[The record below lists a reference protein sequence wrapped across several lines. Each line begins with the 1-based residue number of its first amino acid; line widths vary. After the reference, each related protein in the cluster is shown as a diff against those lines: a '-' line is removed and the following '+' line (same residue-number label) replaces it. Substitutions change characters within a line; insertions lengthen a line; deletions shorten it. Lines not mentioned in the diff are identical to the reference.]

1 MSQTQAGE
9 AQNQDGQNRDE
20 QNERDEQQD
29 EQGEQPGQ
37 TRNSVLEWAVA
48 GLGFV
53 LVVFAVGFMA
63 FQAFTSQDLPPN
75 IELHV
80 VSVQD
85 VQGGYLA
92 LLEARNRGDEAAAEV
107 GVEGTIERNGQ
118 EVETSE
124 TTFDFIPSGSVRE
137 GGLFFTEDP
146 RGALTVRSVGYR
158 EP

>member
-1 MSQTQAGE
+1 MSQTQADE
-9 AQNQDGQNRDE
+9 TKNQG
-20 QNERDEQQD
+20 
-29 EQGEQPGQ
+29 EQGEQEEQSGQ

-53 LVVFAVGFMA
+53 LVTFAVGFMA

-75 IELHV
+75 IELRV
-80 VSVQD
+80 VRIED

-92 LLEARNRGDEAAAEV
+92 LIEARNRGDEAAAEV
-107 GVEGTIERNGQ
+107 GVEGSIERGGQ
-118 EVETSE
+118 PLETSE
-124 TTFDFIPSGSVRE
+124 TTFDFVPSGSVRE

-146 RGALTVRSVGYR
+146 RGALTLRSVGYR

>member
-1 MSQTQAGE
+1 MSQAQADE
-9 AQNQDGQNRDE
+9 KNRDGQDE
-20 QNERDEQQD
+20 QD
-29 EQGEQPGQ
+29 EQGEQPGA

-53 LVVFAVGFMA
+53 LVTSAVGFMV

-75 IELHV
+75 IELTV

-85 VQGGYLA
+85 VRGGYLA
-92 LLEARNRGDEAAAEV
+92 LIEARNRGDEAAAEV
-107 GVEGTIERNGQ
+107 GVEGTIERGGQ

-124 TTFDFIPSGSVRE
+124 TTFDFVPSGSVRE

-146 RGALTVRSVGYR
+146 RGALTLRSVGYR

>member
-1 MSQTQAGE
+1 MSQAQADKTK
-9 AQNQDGQNRDE
+9 N
-20 QNERDEQQD
+20 QD
-29 EQGEQPGQ
+29 EQGEQEEQPGQ

-53 LVVFAVGFMA
+53 LVTFAVGFMT

-75 IELHV
+75 IELRV

-107 GVEGTIERNGQ
+107 GVEGTIERGGQ
-118 EVETSE
+118 ELETSE

-146 RGALTVRSVGYR
+146 RGALTLRSVGYR

>member
-1 MSQTQAGE
+1 MSQAEAGR
-9 AQNQDGQNRDE
+9 AQDGEE
-20 QNERDEQQD
+20 QGGQG

-53 LVVFAVGFMA
+53 LVAFAVGFMA

-75 IELHV
+75 IELRV
-80 VSVQD
+80 VRVQD
-85 VQGGYLA
+85 VRGGYLA
-92 LLEARNRGDEAAAEV
+92 LIEARNRGDEAAAEV
-107 GVEGTIERNGQ
+107 GVEGTVEWGGQ
-118 EVETSE
+118 ELETSE

-146 RGALTVRSVGYR
+146 RGALTLRSVGYR

>member
-1 MSQTQAGE
+1 MSQAQADE
-9 AQNQDGQNRDE
+9 EDRDE
-20 QNERDEQQD
+20 QDER
-29 EQGEQPGQ
+29 QGEQPGQ
-37 TRNSVLEWAVA
+37 TRNSVLEWVVA

-53 LVVFAVGFMA
+53 LVAFAVGFMA

-75 IELHV
+75 VELTL

-85 VQGGYLA
+85 VRGGYLA
-92 LLEARNRGDEAAAEV
+92 LIEARNRGDEAAAEL
-107 GVEGTIERNGQ
+107 GVEGTIERNNQ

-124 TTFDFIPSGSVRE
+124 TTFDFVPSGSVRE

-146 RGALTVRSVGYR
+146 RGALTLRSVGYR